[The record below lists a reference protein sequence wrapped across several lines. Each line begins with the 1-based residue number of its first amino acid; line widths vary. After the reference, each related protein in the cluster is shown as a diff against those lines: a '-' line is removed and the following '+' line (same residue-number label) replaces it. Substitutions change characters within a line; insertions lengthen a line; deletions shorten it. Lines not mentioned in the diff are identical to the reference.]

1 MKKKV
6 IKIVVIVLA
15 SIFLLDGI
23 ITAVS
28 AFSASKDKEW
38 GLKLSTSNVS
48 AKGVTLTMERNDS
61 EREDNLTTGDD
72 FGIQRKSLFGW
83 KDLKTADGNGIV
95 FHAIGYP
102 MNDGDSKTWN
112 LQLNRVYG
120 RLWPGVY
127 RINKSATTDG
137 QTSETTLYA
146 TFFVLF

>member
-1 MKKKV
+1 MKKRILKV
-6 IKIVVIVLA
+6 MVIVLA
-15 SIFLLDGI
+15 TVLLLEGI
-23 ITAVS
+23 SVVVS
-28 AFSASKDKEW
+28 SVFASRDKEW
-38 GLKLSTSNVS
+38 GLKLSVSDVS
-48 AKGVTLTMERNDS
+48 AKGLSLTMERNHS
-61 EREDNLTTGDD
+61 EREENLTVGDD
-72 FGIQRKSLFGW
+72 FGIQRKTFLGW
-83 KDLKTADGNGIV
+83 RDLKTSDGNGIV

-137 QTSETTLYA
+137 QTSETTVYA